1 MLIYEEGMDF
11 NKGKVILLFS
21 TEWCGDCIALK
32 NYIDEVVKE
41 NSDWKFI
48 LVDTDE
54 FSDMATKY
62 SIFGIP
68 SFVGLIDGEVVGE
81 LISKES
87 KPKSLINSWIKTLGI
102 INYDK

>member
-1 MLIYEEGMDF
+1 MLKYEEGM
-11 NKGKVILLFS
+11 NISKGNVILLFS

-32 NYIDEVVKE
+32 NYIDEVVVE
-41 NSDWKFI
+41 NSNWEFI

-54 FSDMATKY
+54 FGDISSEY
-62 SIFGIP
+62 GIYGIP
-68 SFVGLIDGEVVGE
+68 SFVGLIDGKVVGD

-87 KPKSLINSWIKTLGI
+87 KPKSLINSWIKTLGV